1 VSSARALV
9 RLLRLPSV
17 MTVPG
22 DVLVGAAWDGSAGT
36 PGAPLASGVIGSSF
50 VYLSGMALNDWA
62 DRDIDAVERPRRPI
76 PAGEIAPPAALATAL
91 GLTGASLAIAGLGGS
106 RRLKLAGALA
116 ATVWTYDLVSKDTPA
131 GPWTM
136 ASARALDVLVG
147 AGTNPVG
154 ALVPAGAI
162 GAHALVI
169 TLVSA
174 HEAEGG
180 DAAVARDALIGC
192 AAIGGLVVASA
203 LAGKRGPRD
212 TALTLAAVGTY
223 AFAMGKAGAAA
234 MKKPDA
240 AGLQRLVGTGVMAN
254 MPLQAALLASR
265 GRVASATALLA
276 SFPFARRAARKVA
289 VT

>member
-17 MTVPG
+17 LTVPG
-22 DVLVGAAWDGSAGT
+22 DVLVGAAWDGTADT

-91 GLTGASLAIAGLGGS
+91 GLTGASLAIAGIGGS

-147 AGTNPVG
+147 AGSNPAG

-180 DAAVARDALIGC
+180 DESVARGALIGC

-223 AFAMGKAGAAA
+223 AFAVGKAGAAA

>member
-9 RLLRLPSV
+9 RLVRLPSV
-17 MTVPG
+17 LTVPG
-22 DVLVGAAWDGSAGT
+22 DVLVGAAWDGSADA
-36 PGAPLASGVIGSSF
+36 PGASLASGVVGSSF
-50 VYLSGMALNDWA
+50 VYLGGMALNDWA
-62 DRDIDAVERPRRPI
+62 DREIDAVERPRRPI
-76 PAGEIAPPAALATAL
+76 PAGEIAPPTALGAAL
-91 GLTGASLAIAGLGGS
+91 GLTGASLAAAGLGGS
-106 RRLKLAGALA
+106 RRLKVAAALA
-116 ATVWTYDLVSKDTPA
+116 AVVWTYDLMTKDTPA

-147 AGTNPVG
+147 AGSNPVG

-174 HEAEGG
+174 HEGVGG
-180 DAAVARDALIGC
+180 DASVARGALAGC
-192 AAIGGLVVASA
+192 AAIGGLVAVSA
-203 LAGKRGPRD
+203 LAGRRGARD
-212 TALTLAAVGTY
+212 TAVALAGVGAY
-223 AFAMGKAGAAA
+223 AFAMGQAGAAA
-234 MKKPDA
+234 VKKPDA

-265 GRVASATALLA
+265 GRVASAAALLA

>member
-1 VSSARALV
+1 VSSARALL

-17 MTVPG
+17 LTVPG
-22 DVLVGAAWDGSAGT
+22 DVLVGAAWDGSGDTA
-36 PGAPLASGVIGSSF
+36 GAPLASGVIGSSF

-62 DRDIDAVERPRRPI
+62 DREIDAVERPRRPI

-91 GLTGASLAIAGLGGS
+91 GLTGASLAAAGLGGS

-116 ATVWTYDLVSKDTPA
+116 AVVWTYDLMTKDTPA

-147 AGTNPVG
+147 AGSNPVG

-180 DAAVARDALIGC
+180 DASVARGALAGC
-192 AAIGGLVVASA
+192 AAIGGLVAASA
-203 LAGKRGPRD
+203 LAGRRGPRD
-212 TALTLAAVGTY
+212 TGLALAAVGTY
-223 AFAMGKAGAAA
+223 AFAMGKAGRAA
-234 MKKPDA
+234 MENPDA

-265 GRVASATALLA
+265 GRAASAAALLA

>member
-9 RLLRLPSV
+9 RLVRLPSV
-17 MTVPG
+17 LTVPG
-22 DVLVGAAWDGSAGT
+22 DVLVGAAWDGSPGAA
-36 PGAPLASGVIGSSF
+36 GAPLASGVIGSSF

-62 DRDIDAVERPRRPI
+62 DREIDAVERPRRPI
-76 PAGEIAPPAALATAL
+76 PAGEIAAPTALATAL
-91 GLTGASLAIAGLGGS
+91 GLTGASLAAARLGGGQ
-106 RRLKLAGALA
+106 RLKTAGALA
-116 ATVWTYDLVSKDTPA
+116 AVVWAYDLMTKDTPA

-147 AGTNPVG
+147 AGSNPLG

-169 TLVSA
+169 TQVSA

-180 DAAVARDALIGC
+180 DERVARDALVGVG
-192 AAIGGLVVASA
+192 AIGGVVAASA
-203 LAGKRGPRD
+203 LAGRRGARD
-212 TALTLAAVGTY
+212 TTLALAGVGAY
-223 AFAMGKAGAAA
+223 AFAMGQAGRAA
-234 MKKPDA
+234 MRKPDA

>member
-91 GLTGASLAIAGLGGS
+91 GLTGASLAIAGIGGS

-147 AGTNPVG
+147 AGSNPAG

-180 DAAVARDALIGC
+180 DASVARGALIGC

-203 LAGKRGPRD
+203 LAGKRSPRD

-223 AFAMGKAGAAA
+223 AFAMGKAGTAA

>member
-1 VSSARALV
+1 MSNARALV

-17 MTVPG
+17 LTVPG

-36 PGAPLASGVIGSSF
+36 AGAPLASGVIGSSF
-50 VYLSGMALNDWA
+50 VYLGGMALNDWA

-91 GLTGASLAIAGLGGS
+91 GLTAASLAAARLGGG

-116 ATVWTYDLVSKDTPA
+116 AVVWTYDLMTKDTPA

-147 AGTNPVG
+147 AGANPVG

-180 DAAVARDALIGC
+180 DERVARDALIGC
-192 AAIGGLVVASA
+192 AAIGGAVTASA
-203 LAGKRGPRD
+203 LAGRRGPRD
-212 TALTLAAVGTY
+212 TALALAGVGAY
-223 AFAMGKAGAAA
+223 AFAMGGAGRAA
-234 MKKPDA
+234 MKNPDA

-265 GRVASATALLA
+265 GRVASAAALLA
-276 SFPFARRAARKVA
+276 GFPFARRAARKVA

>member
-1 VSSARALV
+1 L
-9 RLLRLPSV
+9 
-17 MTVPG
+17 TVPG

-36 PGAPLASGVIGSSF
+36 AGAPLASGVIGSSF
-50 VYLSGMALNDWA
+50 VYLGGMALNDWA
-62 DRDIDAVERPRRPI
+62 DRDIDAIERPRRPI

-91 GLTGASLAIAGLGGS
+91 GLTGASLAAARLGGG

-116 ATVWTYDLVSKDTPA
+116 AVVWTYDLMTKDTPA

-147 AGTNPVG
+147 AGANPVG

-180 DAAVARDALIGC
+180 DERVARDALIGC
-192 AAIGGLVVASA
+192 AAIGGLVTAGA
-203 LAGKRGPRD
+203 LAGRRGPRD
-212 TALTLAAVGTY
+212 TVLALAGVGVY
-223 AFAMGKAGAAA
+223 AFAMGGAGRAA
-234 MKKPDA
+234 MKNPDA

-265 GRVASATALLA
+265 GRVASAAALLA
-276 SFPFARRAARKVA
+276 GFPFARRAARKVA

>member
-1 VSSARALV
+1 
-9 RLLRLPSV
+9 
-17 MTVPG
+17 
-22 DVLVGAAWDGSAGT
+22 
-36 PGAPLASGVIGSSF
+36 
-50 VYLSGMALNDWA
+50 MALNDWA

-91 GLTGASLAIAGLGGS
+91 GLTGASLAIAGIGGS

-147 AGTNPVG
+147 AGSNPAG

-180 DAAVARDALIGC
+180 DAGVARDALIGC